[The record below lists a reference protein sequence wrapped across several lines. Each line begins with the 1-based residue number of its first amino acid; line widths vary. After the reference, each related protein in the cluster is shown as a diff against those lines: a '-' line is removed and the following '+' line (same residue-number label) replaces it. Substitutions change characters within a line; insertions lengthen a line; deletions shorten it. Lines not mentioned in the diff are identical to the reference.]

1 MTPPMKSIRLAGA
14 LALSFCALQACEPAS
29 STSTDIT
36 GVMPRLEFSM
46 VRANDG
52 APVSAENYRGK
63 TVLLYF
69 GYTHCPDECPTTLTD
84 LSDMLRRIG
93 PDAKNARV
101 LFVTV
106 DPARDTV
113 PVMRA
118 YVHAFG
124 PDIDGLRGDANA
136 IAALAR
142 RYRVLYETTPASQNR
157 PYAVMHS
164 DSVFVFD
171 GQGRARL
178 VLTSTRNA
186 AQLAA
191 MVDALS

>member
-1 MTPPMKSIRLAGA
+1 MKTIRLAGA
-14 LALSFCALQACEPAS
+14 LALAFCALQACEPAPS
-29 STSTDIT
+29 ANATDIS

-46 VRANDG
+46 LRANDG
-52 APVSAENYRGK
+52 ARIDAGSYRGK

-84 LSDMLRRIG
+84 LSDMLRRMG
-93 PDAKNARV
+93 PRARNTRV

-106 DPARDTV
+106 DPSRDTV
-113 PVMRA
+113 PVLRS

-124 PDIDGLRGDANA
+124 PEIDGLRGDANS

-142 RYRVLYETTPASQNR
+142 RYRVLYQTTPASKNR

-178 VLTSTRNA
+178 VLTSTKDA
-186 AQLAA
+186 AKLAA
-191 MVDALS
+191 AVDALS